1 MSSTSNRG
9 KSGGSTR
16 EPPDTTG
23 ASKAR
28 ASSLPRGAGVGW
40 FGAAA
45 LVNAVGT
52 GFFYP
57 YQLLFFV
64 AVTDLS
70 LTAVGAGLTIATL
83 IALPAVFLVGRL
95 VDGWGTKAVLIS
107 AALLR
112 AGVFVA
118 YLFVHDLPAFVALAV
133 VAAVAQRAEQ
143 VSMPVLAA
151 GTAPEGEV
159 GRWLAL
165 TRVVFNA
172 GMGLGGLLAGL
183 AFVGSGDRS
192 GFAAMGLL
200 NAGSFVLAALLY
212 LPLATVRRPKAA
224 APAAKGSGRPW
235 RDGLFLRIS
244 LTNFLLITVIVA
256 TEAGL
261 PVYLIEELDTPSWI
275 VGVLFAVNTVL
286 MVIFQLPVTGRVEGR
301 PPLRLIAV
309 GSVLH
314 AALLV
319 ALGLGGLLPF
329 AALLPLLLL
338 GMAVYTLGE
347 ILATQA
353 LSVLLVKLA
362 PPRELGVYQAFN
374 QVLVGLSLAVV
385 PLLVAFFLT
394 HAPAG
399 LWWLL
404 TGATVVLGLGMLR
417 LHRSSAVAV
426 AAGAPGPDAA

>member
-1 MSSTSNRG
+1 MRS
-9 KSGGSTR
+9 
-16 EPPDTTG
+16 
-23 ASKAR
+23 ASKADGSTG
-28 ASSLPRGAGVGW
+28 ATSSATVSTSRTSTMPRGEGVGW
-40 FGAAA
+40 FGIAA
-45 LVNAVGT
+45 LVNAIGT

-70 LTAVGAGLTIATL
+70 LTTVGAGLTVATL

-95 VDGWGTKAVLIS
+95 VDDWGPRTVLII

-112 AGVFVA
+112 AGVFA
-118 YLFVHDLPAFVALAV
+118 GYLFMHHVVTFVALAV

-143 VSMPVLAA
+143 ISMPVLAA
-151 GTAPEGEV
+151 GIAPEEEV

-165 TRVVFNA
+165 TRVSFNL
-172 GMGLGGLLAGL
+172 GMGFGGLLAGL
-183 AFVGSGDRS
+183 MFVGADDGSGYV
-192 GFAAMGLL
+192 AMGLL
-200 NAGSFVLAALLY
+200 NAGSFVLTALLY
-212 LPLATVRRPKAA
+212 LPLPAVRPANTKVTVRT
-224 APAAKGSGRPW
+224 GRPW
-235 RDGLFLRIS
+235 RHGLFLR
-244 LTNFLLITVIVA
+244 LALANFLLITVIVA

-261 PVYLIEELDTPSWI
+261 PVYLIEELHTPTWT
-275 VGVLFAVNTVL
+275 VGLVFAVNTVL
-286 MVIFQLPVTGRVEGR
+286 MVLFQLPVTGRVEGR
-301 PPLRLIAV
+301 APLRVIAV

-314 AALLV
+314 AALLAV
-319 ALGLGGLLPF
+319 LGLAGLLSF

-338 GMAVYTLGE
+338 GVAIYTLGE

-362 PPRELGVYQAFN
+362 PEHELGLYQAFN

-385 PLLVAFFLT
+385 PLLVTFFLT

-404 TGATVVLGLGMLR
+404 TAATVALCLGMLG
-417 LHRSSAVAV
+417 LHRTSATAVAGV
-426 AAGAPGPDAA
+426 VPGPSSP